1 MPLCEPYL
9 RSEFG
14 DDFDAKAPLPLLES
28 WMHGRK
34 EAEDNQV
41 IVLSQVLAHKS
52 NVGYEHLSN
61 QLLST
66 CNGEKVRHL
75 RHAPRYC
82 TMLPKYQPHQVRH
95 PAPCTTHVM
104 SPSYHPHQVRHLRH
118 LVELV
123 EGSTERFVR
132 FEVGPHGEA
141 VALEA
146 RQLREVTAE
155 ILAAHNISRPR
166 SDDLM

>member
-14 DDFDAKAPLPLLES
+14 DDFDAKAPLPLLDS

-34 EAEDNQV
+34 EAEENQV
-41 IVLSQVLAHKS
+41 IVLSQVRAHKSNPDPNPNPNPNPNPSPNPNPVPVLNPNPNLGTLQVLAHKS

-61 QLLST
+61 QLLGT

-75 RHAPRYC
+75 RH
-82 TMLPKYQPHQVRH
+82 
-95 PAPCTTHVM
+95 
-104 SPSYHPHQVRHLRH
+104 

-123 EGSTERFVR
+123 EASTERFVR

-141 VALEA
+141 VTLEA

-155 ILAAHNISRPR
+155 ILAAHNISQPR